1 MWKVGGGS
9 AGSRDAT
16 GVRGEGEEI
25 EGGDVEREEM
35 GVGGWQWGVET
46 VSTLV
51 RKEQR
56 CKRDYLE

>member
-1 MWKVGGGS
+1 M
-9 AGSRDAT
+9 
-16 GVRGEGEEI
+16 RGEGEEI

-35 GVGGWQWGVET
+35 GVGGWRWGVET
-46 VSTLV
+46 ISTLV